1 MAYRKDLLMRQKR
14 LLNRFY
20 RAYNPH
26 EHNETP
32 EIQSIRSE
40 YNWLVD
46 QVQQYPPR
54 PQLPDPFEVL
64 PPEILL
70 QCFSEVPHDRS
81 DGLFALLQVSR
92 KWRFFLMSASS
103 FWTQIFLGQGAGN
116 RRRVEM
122 ALLYS
127 QQAPLTLEIFLQP
140 QQEGWWVDLLSPH
153 ADRIR
158 EVHFRHHALYDGD
171 YNMREHL
178 FPEGLRA
185 LRRLS
190 TCLPA
195 LETLAYVN
203 GQQSYLPK
211 ISGEE
216 LPYMPA
222 LRTMIGF
229 DLGQEILTLS
239 TFPASKLTRFSTS
252 TPIRD
257 LVPLLYQCT
266 QLEHLALEETYEIT
280 RAFGERIEVIDES
293 IEVSQLPALKMFSF
307 TRNNV
312 AAVRPILSQRGF
324 NIIELH
330 LKLRWFDM
338 ADLSYLGEL
347 PHLIHFRIYHPV
359 ERTDN
364 QTPPPSFP
372 PLLRIKKLDFMQQPD
387 MFTEP
392 MPVPTNRFE
401 QLFRELST
409 NLPRVET
416 LSLHFYES
424 PPIVHLVGFIGS
436 LKLLQNLH
444 VSHGDLQRE
453 TGLKRHTIP
462 SLNSVRLSNEH
473 LLHYL
478 ELPALKNLWID
489 AVASDANQAMSSS
502 SSTDVGKPL
511 ATSPAETC
519 LDGRRFSH
527 VATLTW
533 DGSISWGNLRQC
545 STITTGFASITKLVF
560 AEAYARKDSNDF
572 CAALIRS
579 PTSCPH
585 LTNIS
590 FHCYPSWDLLF
601 HMLLRRNIMPG
612 SPVTPLKNIQLPGY
626 PARSLLL
633 PLTGLLAS
641 KLSTI
646 PAMSEIALT
655 FRNGLFDSSK
665 AGCDCCMDCGL
676 SCQVPV
682 QVIDPLHVVT
692 AQPNLLGDS
701 PEDKAK
707 EETPVDDS
715 NTDTDCEST
724 EIEYN
729 LIEPLKAW
737 FDTWPQRRK
746 AWNEYSESWG
756 LKYRRSFACG
766 KHDFVN
772 LVTITGSM
780 LRETKFMRE
789 R

>member
-280 RAFGERIEVIDES
+280 RAFGERIE
-293 IEVSQLPALKMFSF
+293 
-307 TRNNV
+307 
-312 AAVRPILSQRGF
+312 
-324 NIIELH
+324 
-330 LKLRWFDM
+330 
-338 ADLSYLGEL
+338 
-347 PHLIHFRIYHPV
+347 
-359 ERTDN
+359 
-364 QTPPPSFP
+364 TPPPSFP

-489 AVASDANQAMSSS
+489 AVASDANQAMTSS

-780 LRETKFMRE
+780 LRGG
-789 R
+789 

>member
-338 ADLSYLGEL
+338 ADLSYL
-347 PHLIHFRIYHPV
+347 
-359 ERTDN
+359 
-364 QTPPPSFP
+364 
-372 PLLRIKKLDFMQQPD
+372 
-387 MFTEP
+387 
-392 MPVPTNRFE
+392 
-401 QLFRELST
+401 
-409 NLPRVET
+409 
-416 LSLHFYES
+416 
-424 PPIVHLVGFIGS
+424 
-436 LKLLQNLH
+436 
-444 VSHGDLQRE
+444 
-453 TGLKRHTIP
+453 
-462 SLNSVRLSNEH
+462 
-473 LLHYL
+473 
-478 ELPALKNLWID
+478 ALKNLWID